1 MMDKIIIVVLSLVIS
16 AFSAL
21 AQEDTI
27 DVSNMATTHIVF
39 SSELKYV
46 DISNKVLVARIV
58 DNGKNILAMKA
69 RTPFQFVTTISIL
82 ESNGRLH
89 TYYVQYNENPKE
101 LIYDIRRQFSTD
113 NNGAVKPLS
122 EETFDSS
129 LQNGEPTENVLLERS
144 RQLFHI
150 GDRNSGI
157 SAYCENIFVYDE
169 YMYFVFSLSN
179 KSQIRYEMS
188 DASFVVENGRKSR
201 RAVNMDKTLAVANSY
216 GVQSVEPSETR
227 RFYYKI
233 PKFTLDKKLVLRI
246 YIYEEHGARNLVLEM
261 GADEVNK
268 AVGW

>member
-1 MMDKIIIVVLSLVIS
+1 MTRFITIVLFLMIS
-16 AFSAL
+16 AYSVA

-27 DVSNMATTHIVF
+27 EVSNMATTHIVF

-69 RTPFQFVTTISIL
+69 RTPFQFITTISIL
-82 ESNGRLH
+82 ESNGKLH
-89 TYYVQYNENPKE
+89 TYFVQYNENPEE
-101 LIYDIRRQFSTD
+101 LIYDIRQRVYRD
-113 NNGAVKPLS
+113 DYDAVQPMS
-122 EETFDSS
+122 NEVSDS
-129 LQNGEPTENVLLERS
+129 LGQEGEPTERGLLERP
-144 RQLFHI
+144 RQLYHI

-169 YMYFVFSLSN
+169 YMYFIFSLSN

-216 GVQSVEPSETR
+216 GVQSVESSGTR

-246 YIYEEHGARNLVLEM
+246 YIYEERGARNLVLEM

>member
-1 MMDKIIIVVLSLVIS
+1 
-16 AFSAL
+16 
-21 AQEDTI
+21 
-27 DVSNMATTHIVF
+27 MATTHIVF

-101 LIYDIRRQFSTD
+101 LIYDIRQQLSAENDGVT
-113 NNGAVKPLS
+113 KPLS
-122 EETFDSS
+122 EESSDSS
-129 LQNGEPTENVLLERS
+129 WQSGEPTENGLLERS
-144 RQLFHI
+144 RHLYHI

-188 DASFVVENGRKSR
+188 DVSFVVENGRKSKR
-201 RAVNMDKTLAVANSY
+201 FVNMDKTLAVANSY
-216 GVQSVEPSETR
+216 GIQSVAPSGTR
-227 RFYYKI
+227 SFYYKI

-246 YIYEEHGARNLVLEM
+246 YIYEERGARNLVLEM

-268 AVGW
+268 AMGW